1 MRLVLQGI
9 TVRAMTTKTEI
20 PASRI
25 EFDAELIQ
33 RYAGSGPRYTSYP
46 TAMEFT
52 PAVNEK
58 IYADWVRES
67 NRIGRPL
74 SLYVHVPFCAH
85 VCYYCACNKVVT
97 ANRDKADPFLENLY
111 REIRLQASMVD
122 PSRRVEQLHWG
133 GGTPT
138 FLSDK
143 QLCDL
148 MRVIGENFYL
158 HEDDQGEYSIEIDPR
173 ELRED
178 TLSILREVGFNRVS
192 LGVQDFNPDVQAA
205 VHRVQSNEQTLGAL
219 NQARKLGFR
228 SINIDLMYGLPL
240 QSVASFSETLDAV
253 IDARPDRLSV
263 FNYAHLPE
271 RFKPQRRINSVDL
284 PSPVDKLKILS
295 LTIDKLTSAGY
306 EYVGMDHFALADD
319 ELVSAQRTGTLH
331 RNFQGYSTHAESDL
345 IAMGPS
351 AISAMPGGYSQN
363 HTNLDDYYRDL
374 RESRLPVARGV
385 AVNQDDRLRA
395 DVIQQLICNNRLDT
409 RRLEQDFGIDFEQ
422 YFATELAALSG
433 MQADGLVDTDSDS
446 LTISPRGRLLVR
458 NICKVFDGY
467 RRDEEQ
473 KFSKMI

>member
-1 MRLVLQGI
+1 
-9 TVRAMTTKTEI
+9 MTGEANI
-20 PASRI
+20 LDNRI

-52 PAVNEK
+52 SAVNEQ

-97 ANRDKADPFLENLY
+97 ANRDKADPFLENLF
-111 REIRLQASMVD
+111 REIRLQASLVD
-122 PSRRVEQLHWG
+122 PLRRVEQLHWG

-158 HEDDQGEYSIEIDPR
+158 HEDDLGEYSVEIDPR

-178 TLSILREVGFNRVS
+178 TLLVLREIGFNRVS
-192 LGVQDFNPDVQAA
+192 LGVQDFDPDVQAA
-205 VHRVQSNEQTLGAL
+205 VHRVQTDEQTLGAL
-219 NQARKLGFR
+219 SQARELGFR

-240 QSVASFSETLDAV
+240 QTVASFSRTLDVV
-253 IDARPDRLSV
+253 IEARPDRLSV

-271 RFKPQRRINSVDL
+271 RFKPQRRINSADL
-284 PSPVDKLKILS
+284 PSPVDKLNILS

-306 EYVGMDHFALADD
+306 EYIGMDHFALADD
-319 ELVSAQRTGTLH
+319 ELVVARHSGGLH

-363 HTNLDDYYRDL
+363 HTKLEDYYRDL
-374 RESRLPVARGV
+374 QGSHLPVVRGV

-395 DVIQQLICNNRLDT
+395 EIIQQLICNNQLDIQP
-409 RRLEQDFGIDFEQ
+409 LEQRYGVRFDT
-422 YFATELAALSG
+422 YFSHELAALSA
-433 MQADGLVDTDSDS
+433 MQADGLVDVETGR
-446 LTISPRGRLLVR
+446 LAITARGRLLVR

-467 RRDEEQ
+467 RRDQEQ
-473 KFSKMI
+473 KFSRMI

>member
-1 MRLVLQGI
+1 MGKAVLDNH
-9 TVRAMTTKTEI
+9 
-20 PASRI
+20 I

-52 PAVNEK
+52 PAVNEQTH
-58 IYADWVRES
+58 ADWVRES
-67 NRIGRPL
+67 NRVGRPL

-97 ANRDKADPFLENLY
+97 ANRDKADPFLENLFH
-111 REIRLQASMVD
+111 EIRLQASLVD
-122 PSRRVEQLHWG
+122 SSRRVDQLHWG

-143 QLCDL
+143 QLREL
-148 MRVIGENFYL
+148 MGVIGENFNL
-158 HEDDQGEYSIEIDPR
+158 HDDDLGEYSIEIDPR
-173 ELRED
+173 ELREN
-178 TLSILREVGFNRVS
+178 TLLVLRDIGFNRVS
-192 LGVQDFNPDVQAA
+192 LGVQDFNPEVQAA
-205 VHRVQSNEQTLGAL
+205 VHRVQTNEQTLGAL
-219 NQARKLGFR
+219 GKARELGFR

-240 QSVASFSETLDAV
+240 QTVASFSDTLDAV

-284 PSPVDKLKILS
+284 PSSVDKLKILA
-295 LTIDKLTSAGY
+295 LTIEKLTSAGY
-306 EYVGMDHFALADD
+306 EYIGMDHFALAND
-319 ELVSAQRTGTLH
+319 ELVVAKRNGGLQ

-345 IAMGPS
+345 IALGPS

-363 HTNLDDYYRDL
+363 HTDLEDYYRDL
-374 RESRLPVARGV
+374 EEGHLPIARGV

-395 DVIQQLICNNRLDT
+395 EVIQQLICNNRLDIEQ
-409 RRLEQDFGIDFEQ
+409 LEQRYDIDFGR
-422 YFATELAALSG
+422 YFSAELLALSD
-433 MQADGLVDTDSDS
+433 MQSDGLVNVEKNCLAITA
-446 LTISPRGRLLVR
+446 RGRLLVR
-458 NICKVFDGY
+458 NICKTFDAY
-467 RRDEEQ
+467 RGNVEQ

>member
-1 MRLVLQGI
+1 MRLDVADIIFCGMSEEMNALDN
-9 TVRAMTTKTEI
+9 
-20 PASRI
+20 RI
-25 EFDAELIQ
+25 EFDAGLIQ

-52 PAVNEK
+52 SAVNEQ

-97 ANRDKADPFLENLY
+97 ADRNKAEPFLENLF
-111 REIRLQASMVD
+111 REIRLQASLVD
-122 PSRRVEQLHWG
+122 PLRRVEQLHWG

-158 HEDDQGEYSIEIDPR
+158 HEDDLGEYSVEIDPR

-178 TLSILREVGFNRVS
+178 TLLVLREIGFNRVS

-205 VHRVQSNEQTLGAL
+205 VHRVQTDEQTLGAL

-240 QSVASFSETLDAV
+240 QTVESFSRTLDAV
-253 IDARPDRLSV
+253 IEARPDRLSV

-271 RFKPQRRINSVDL
+271 RFKPQRRINSADL
-284 PSPVDKLKILS
+284 PSPVDKLNILS

-306 EYVGMDHFALADD
+306 EYIGMDHFALADD
-319 ELVSAQRTGTLH
+319 ELVAARYSGGLH

-363 HTNLDDYYRDL
+363 HTKLEDYYRDL
-374 RESRLPVARGV
+374 QGSHLPIARGI
-385 AVNQDDRLRA
+385 AVNEDDRLRA
-395 DVIQQLICNNRLDT
+395 EVIQQLICNNQLDIQQ
-409 RRLEQDFGIDFEQ
+409 LEQRYAVHFAT
-422 YFATELAALSG
+422 YFAAELAALSG
-433 MQADGLVDTDSDS
+433 MQADGLVDIEKNRLAITA
-446 LTISPRGRLLVR
+446 RGRLLVR
-458 NICKVFDGY
+458 NICKVFDAY
-467 RRDEEQ
+467 RQDQEQ